1 MDNEQLTP
9 PGVMPVPNFPPNSV
23 SVITPTPYPSH
34 PCENTRSP
42 FQVYQPN
49 PPFSSNSQN
58 FNPHF
63 CPPMSFQFAPGRLP
77 APYAPH
83 VSEQMPNTILHPN
96 MPNYPSN
103 GQVPVA
109 VSPYGSAYD
118 TIATQR
124 VDGNGFQF
132 SQQIVQDGN
141 APQLSMSTSNYQT
154 LVQSNESWT
163 SGTMGK
169 GRDGNLYQQGNSGEL
184 NAVQSVQR
192 GCSESSVTCQIESL
206 DRAHYSTNT
215 MDQCEEVGQENKKR
229 KMQQTSTEQKSSSET
244 RADENDH
251 SKSGSLLSFHQESS
265 HHNFAQ
271 KEAFIAPGVS
281 GVSTGQTRFHG
292 EDAIDIETAA
302 QDAVLR
308 EQVCFHLY
316 VCLASFSF
324 SIGVNLLFLI
334 YNYQDIATQQV
345 IQSQRL
351 VSFPFHLE
359 INVAATR
366 R

>member
-49 PPFSSNSQN
+49 PAFSSNSQN

-359 INVAATR
+359 INVGATR

>member
-9 PGVMPVPNFPPNSV
+9 PGIMPVPNFPPNSV

-49 PPFSSNSQN
+49 PAFSSNSQN

-124 VDGNGFQF
+124 LDGNGFQF
-132 SQQIVQDGN
+132 SQQIVQDGS
-141 APQLSMSTSNYQT
+141 APQLSLSTSNYQT
-154 LVQSNESWT
+154 LVQSNESWN
-163 SGTMGK
+163 SGTMGR
-169 GRDGNLYQQGNSGEL
+169 GTDGNLYRQENSGEL

-215 MDQCEEVGQENKKR
+215 MDQSEEVGLENKKR
-229 KMQQTSTEQKSSSET
+229 KMQQTPTEQKSSSET
-244 RADENDH
+244 CADENDH
-251 SKSGSLLSFHQESS
+251 SKSGSLSSFIRSLTIIILLRKKHSLLQVLVVFLLAKQDSMVKMLLILKLLLKMLCCV
-265 HHNFAQ
+265 NRYV
-271 KEAFIAPGVS
+271 FIYMSVWHPSVFPS
-281 GVSTGQTRFHG
+281 V
-292 EDAIDIETAA
+292 
-302 QDAVLR
+302 
-308 EQVCFHLY
+308 
-316 VCLASFSF
+316 
-324 SIGVNLLFLI
+324 LI
-334 YNYQDIATQQV
+334 YC
-345 IQSQRL
+345 S
-351 VSFPFHLE
+351 
-359 INVAATR
+359 
-366 R
+366 